1 MEFAVE
7 RHCARQASS
16 SRLANANSFAS
27 SIARGSSPRN
37 CERARMARRPS
48 RSTAAS
54 RELCTACVGS
64 AQPIRQGRA
73 LFHRLRMRTFTGKI
87 LLNQKSFHQ
96 TWSISPR
103 RCALG
108 IVRRETHRSD
118 PDLGRSLN
126 PKFRR
131 LRHDSGQRCET
142 QN

>member
-1 MEFAVE
+1 
-7 RHCARQASS
+7 
-16 SRLANANSFAS
+16 
-27 SIARGSSPRN
+27 
-37 CERARMARRPS
+37 MARRPS

-54 RELCTACVGS
+54 IGLCIACVGS

-73 LFHRLRMRTFTGKI
+73 LFHRLRMRTFVGKT
-87 LLNQKSFHQ
+87 LLNQETFHQ

-118 PDLGRSLN
+118 LALGRSLN

-131 LRHDSGQRCET
+131 LRHDSVQRCDSEIG
-142 QN
+142 